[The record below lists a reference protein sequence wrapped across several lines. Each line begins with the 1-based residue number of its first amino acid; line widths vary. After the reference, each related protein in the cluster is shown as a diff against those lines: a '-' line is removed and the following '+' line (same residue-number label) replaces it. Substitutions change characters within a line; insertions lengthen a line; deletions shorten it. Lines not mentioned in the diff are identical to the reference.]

1 MSYDNKPPFK
11 DNKFGDKKFGDKKFG
26 DKKPS
31 DGKFGD
37 KKFGDKK
44 FDDKNKSLDMHGSI
58 PKKPTIK
65 FDRIAKV
72 MARAGLCSRR
82 DAERWI
88 EDKRVSVNGRLLTTP
103 AVKVSEKDII
113 KVDGKLIKA
122 PEATRLW
129 KYYKPAGL
137 VTTHGDPEGR
147 PTVFS
152 RLRSEGLPRVVSIGR
167 LDINTE
173 GLILITN
180 NGSLARH
187 LEMPSTGWVRKYR
200 ARAYGKVTQE
210 QLDRLK
216 GGITVEGIRYG
227 SILATLERTTG
238 DNCWISLSLQ
248 EGKNREI
255 KEVLGALG
263 LQVNR
268 LIRLSYG
275 PFKLDNME
283 RGTVEPIS
291 TKMLKDQLGDVYDEI
306 DEGYDAE
313 LRPQD
318 QVGYR
323 VDSRASRGSR
333 DDSRGG
339 SRSDSRG
346 DSRGGSRDGGNFKS
360 RDTNRRDNRDDKVRR
375 DSRGGRSFEN
385 DGDGRERR
393 DDSRGKSFEKR
404 SYGDEKRPSY
414 GDAKRPGRNNE
425 RPAFHRDRKRDDNKR
440 DDNRSDRPN
449 RNEERDTRGKRNDGR
464 NPERSEYRSGGRN
477 PRREEGG
484 SRSRSDGGFGGKSAG
499 FNKGKPGK
507 SGTGH
512 RERARGGKPA
522 GNRSG
527 APRRSTRDK

>member
-1 MSYDNKPPFK
+1 MVKHMSPQDSFGNKPPFK
-11 DNKFGDKKFGDKKFG
+11 NKNTDDKKFGDKKFG
-26 DKKPS
+26 DK
-31 DGKFGD
+31 KFGD

-44 FDDKNKSLDMHGSI
+44 FDDKNKNLDMHGSI
-58 PKKPTIK
+58 PKKPVVK

-88 EDKRVSVNGRLLTTP
+88 EDERVSVNGRLLTTP
-103 AVKVSEKDII
+103 AVKVTDKDII
-113 KVDGKLIKA
+113 KVDGKVIKA

-173 GLILITN
+173 GILLITN
-180 NGSLARH
+180 NGALARH
-187 LEMPSTGWVRKYR
+187 LEMPSTGWQRKYR
-200 ARAYGKVTQE
+200 ARAYGKVTQAK
-210 QLDRLK
+210 LDGLK
-216 GGITVEGIRYG
+216 NGVTIEGIRYG
-227 SILATLERTTG
+227 AILATLERQVG
-238 DNCWISLSLQ
+238 DNCWISLSLR

-255 KEVLGALG
+255 KEVLGSLG

-283 RGTVEPIS
+283 RGTVEPIT
-291 TKMLKDQLGDVYDEI
+291 TKVLKDQLGDMFDEI

-318 QVGYR
+318 QVGYHT
-323 VDSRASRGSR
+323 DTRAKRRDNSR
-333 DDSRGG
+333 DDDKPRFNKRRDEGDDKRGG
-339 SRSDSRG
+339 G
-346 DSRGGSRDGGNFKS
+346 D
-360 RDTNRRDNRDDKVRR
+360 RRDAK
-375 DSRGGRSFEN
+375 GGRSFNN
-385 DGDGRERR
+385 DRNDRR
-393 DDSRGKSFEKR
+393 DGENRFD
-404 SYGDEKRPSY
+404 KRPD
-414 GDAKRPGRNNE
+414 GEKRPGRNNE
-425 RPAFHRDRKRDDNKR
+425 RPSYNRDRKDRDDSRGRGRSR
-440 DDNRSDRPN
+440 DENDRGGNRGRDNN
-449 RNEERDTRGKRNDGR
+449 DTRGKRNDGR
-464 NPERSEYRSGGRN
+464 NPERSEYRG
-477 PRREEGG
+477 
-484 SRSRSDGGFGGKSAG
+484 RSDDKDNRSFGGKSAG

-527 APRRSTRDK
+527 APRRSGPPRSDR

>member
-1 MSYDNKPPFK
+1 MSYDDKKPPFK
-11 DNKFGDKKFGDKKFG
+11 DNKFGDNKFG
-26 DKKPS
+26 DKKP
-31 DGKFGD
+31 GGKKFGD

-44 FDDKNKSLDMHGSI
+44 FDDKNKSLDMHGST
-58 PKKPTIK
+58 PKKTTVK

-103 AVKVSEKDII
+103 AVKVSEKDIV
-113 KVDGKLIKA
+113 KVDGKVIKA

-137 VTTHGDPEGR
+137 VTSHGDPEGR

-173 GLILITN
+173 GILLITN

-200 ARAYGKVTQE
+200 ARAYGKISQAK
-210 QLDRLK
+210 LDTLK
-216 GGITVEGIRYG
+216 NGITVEGVRYG
-227 SILATLERTTG
+227 SILATFERQTG
-238 DNCWISLSLQ
+238 DNCWISLSLK

-283 RGTVEPIS
+283 RGTVEPIT

-323 VDSRASRGSR
+323 DDSRASRGSR
-333 DDSRGG
+333 DGGRDDRGG
-339 SRSDSRG
+339 NRGSD
-346 DSRGGSRDGGNFKS
+346 
-360 RDTNRRDNRDDKVRR
+360 NRRDNRGGDERR
-375 DSRGGRSFEN
+375 DPRGGRSFG
-385 DGDGRERR
+385 GDKDDRR
-393 DDSRGKSFEKR
+393 GARDDQRNEKRDSRGDR
-404 SYGDEKRPSY
+404 DNRSY

-425 RPAFHRDRKRDDNKR
+425 RPSYNRDRKEQDRDGRKDFKR
-440 DDNRSDRPN
+440 RDENS
-449 RNEERDTRGKRNDGR
+449 DTRGKRNDGR
-464 NPERSEYRSGGRN
+464 NPERSEYRGRNDDRRDDKGGR
-477 PRREEGG
+477 
-484 SRSRSDGGFGGKSAG
+484 SFGGKSAG

-527 APRRSTRDK
+527 APRRGNRD

>member
-1 MSYDNKPPFK
+1 MSYDKNPPLK
-11 DNKFGDKKFGDKKFG
+11 DRKFDDKKFGDKKFGDKKFG
-26 DKKPS
+26 DKKFG
-31 DGKFGD
+31 DKKFGDKKFGD

-44 FDDKNKSLDMHGSI
+44 FDDKNKSLDMHGST
-58 PKKPTIK
+58 PKKMTVK

-129 KYYKPAGL
+129 KYYKPSGL
-137 VTTHGDPEGR
+137 VTSHGDPEGR

-152 RLRSEGLPRVVSIGR
+152 RLRSEGLPRVVSVGR

-173 GLILITN
+173 GLLLITN

-187 LEMPSTGWVRKYR
+187 LEMPTTGWVRKYR
-200 ARAYGKVTQE
+200 ARAYGKISQAK
-210 QLDRLK
+210 LDTLK
-216 GGITVEGIRYG
+216 NGITVDGIRYG
-227 SILATLERTTG
+227 SIIATFERQTG
-238 DNCWISLSLQ
+238 DNCWISLSLK

-283 RGTVEPIS
+283 RGTVEPIT

-323 VDSRASRGSR
+323 DDSRASRGSR
-333 DDSRGG
+333 DGGRDDRGG
-339 SRSDSRG
+339 KRD
-346 DSRGGSRDGGNFKS
+346 DRGGNRRDSRDGGE
-360 RDTNRRDNRDDKVRR
+360 RR
-375 DSRGGRSFEN
+375 DSRGGRSFS
-385 DGDGRERR
+385 GDR
-393 DDSRGKSFEKR
+393 DDRRGERSFSSDRNEKR
-404 SYGDEKRPSY
+404 DSRDSRSF

-425 RPAFHRDRKRDDNKR
+425 RPTYNRERKREDRDNKGR
-440 DDNRSDRPN
+440 DDRGRD
-449 RNEERDTRGKRNDGR
+449 ERDTRGKRNDGR
-464 NPERSEYRSGGRN
+464 NPERTEYRGRN
-477 PRREEGG
+477 DARRDEKDG
-484 SRSRSDGGFGGKSAG
+484 RSFGGKSAG

-527 APRRSTRDK
+527 APRRGSRDR

>member
-1 MSYDNKPPFK
+1 MSYDNNPPFK
-11 DNKFGDKKFGDKKFG
+11 DKKFGDKKFDDKKFGDKKFG
-26 DKKPS
+26 DK
-31 DGKFGD
+31 KFGD

-44 FDDKNKSLDMHGSI
+44 FDDKNKSLDMHGST
-58 PKKPTIK
+58 PKKMTVK

-129 KYYKPAGL
+129 KYYKPSGL
-137 VTTHGDPEGR
+137 VTSHGDPEGR

-152 RLRSEGLPRVVSIGR
+152 RLRSEGLPRVVSVGR

-173 GLILITN
+173 GLLLITN

-200 ARAYGKVTQE
+200 ARAYGKISQAK
-210 QLDRLK
+210 LDTLK
-216 GGITVEGIRYG
+216 NGITVEGVRYG
-227 SILATLERTTG
+227 SILATFERQTG
-238 DNCWISLSLQ
+238 DNCWISISLK

-275 PFKLDNME
+275 PFKLENME
-283 RGTVEPIS
+283 RGTVEPI
-291 TKMLKDQLGDVYDEI
+291 TTQMLKDQLGDVYDEI

-323 VDSRASRGSR
+323 DDSRATRGSR
-333 DDSRGG
+333 DGQRDDRGGKRDDRGG
-339 SRSDSRG
+339 SRG
-346 DSRGGSRDGGNFKS
+346 RDG
-360 RDTNRRDNRDDKVRR
+360 DNRRDNRDGGERR
-375 DSRGGRSFEN
+375 DARGGRSFG
-385 DGDGRERR
+385 GDR
-393 DDSRGKSFEKR
+393 DDRRGDRNEKSDSRDSRSF
-404 SYGDEKRPSY
+404 

-425 RPAFHRDRKRDDNKR
+425 RPSYNRDRKRDDRDNKGR
-440 DDNRSDRPN
+440 DDRGRD
-449 RNEERDTRGKRNDGR
+449 ERDTRGKRNDGR
-464 NPERSEYRSGGRN
+464 NAERSEYRSGPGSDRRDEKGGR
-477 PRREEGG
+477 
-484 SRSRSDGGFGGKSAG
+484 SYGGKSEG

-527 APRRSTRDK
+527 APRRGSRDR

>member
-1 MSYDNKPPFK
+1 MSPQDGFGNKPPFK
-11 DNKFGDKKFGDKKFG
+11 DKKFGDKKFGDKKFG
-26 DKKPS
+26 DKK
-31 DGKFGD
+31 FGD

-44 FDDKNKSLDMHGSI
+44 FGDKNNSLDMHGSI
-58 PKKPTIK
+58 PKKPVVK

-103 AVKVSEKDII
+103 AVKVTDKDII
-113 KVDGKLIKA
+113 KVDGKVIKA

-180 NGSLARH
+180 NGALARH
-187 LEMPSTGWVRKYR
+187 LEMPSTGWQRKYR
-200 ARAYGKVTQE
+200 ARAYGKVTQAK
-210 QLDRLK
+210 LDGLQN
-216 GGITVEGIRYG
+216 GVTIEGIRYG
-227 SILATLERTTG
+227 AILATLERQVG
-238 DNCWISLSLQ
+238 DNCWISLSLR

-255 KEVLGALG
+255 KEVLGSLG

-283 RGTVEPIS
+283 RGTVEPIT
-291 TKMLKDQLGDVYDEI
+291 TKVLKDQLGDMFDEI
-306 DEGYDAE
+306 DEGYDSE

-318 QVGYR
+318 QVGYH
-323 VDSRASRGSR
+323 VEKRGSR
-333 DDSRGG
+333 DRADKPKFDHKRAAE
-339 SRSDSRG
+339 
-346 DSRGGSRDGGNFKS
+346 
-360 RDTNRRDNRDDKVRR
+360 RDDKRGGGERR
-375 DSRGGRSFEN
+375 DAKGGRSFGN
-385 DGDGRERR
+385 DRSERR
-393 DDSRGKSFEKR
+393 DGEKR
-404 SYGDEKRPSY
+404 YDKRPDGEKRFDRRPD
-414 GDAKRPGRNNE
+414 GEKRPGRNNE
-425 RPAFHRDRKRDDNKR
+425 RPSYNRDRKERDDR
-440 DDNRSDRPN
+440 GGRGGDTRGGD
-449 RNEERDTRGKRNDGR
+449 DTRGKRNDGR
-464 NPERSEYRSGGRN
+464 NPERTEYRG
-477 PRREEGG
+477 
-484 SRSRSDGGFGGKSAG
+484 RSDARRDDKDRGSYGGKSAG

-527 APRRSTRDK
+527 APRRSNSPRRDG

>member
-1 MSYDNKPPFK
+1 MSYDDKKPPFK
-11 DNKFGDKKFGDKKFG
+11 DKKFGDKKFGDKKFG
-26 DKKPS
+26 DKK
-31 DGKFGD
+31 GTG
-37 KKFGDKK
+37 KFGDKK
-44 FDDKNKSLDMHGSI
+44 FDDKNKSLDMHGST
-58 PKKPTIK
+58 PKPKPLK

-88 EDKRVSVNGRLLTTP
+88 EDERVSVNGRLLTTP

-137 VTTHGDPEGR
+137 VTSHGDPEGR

-152 RLRSEGLPRVVSIGR
+152 RLRAEGLPRVVSIGR

-173 GLILITN
+173 GILLITN

-200 ARAYGKVTQE
+200 ARAYGKISQAK
-210 QLDRLK
+210 LDTLK
-216 GGITVEGIRYG
+216 GGITVDGIRYG
-227 SILATLERTTG
+227 SILATLERQTG

-275 PFKLDNME
+275 PFKLENME

-291 TKMLKDQLGDVYDEI
+291 TQMLKDQLGDVYDEI

-318 QVGYR
+318 QIGYR
-323 VDSRASRGSR
+323 TESRATRRANDDGGDR
-333 DDSRGG
+333 DNRRD
-339 SRSDSRG
+339 
-346 DSRGGSRDGGNFKS
+346 SRDGFE
-360 RDTNRRDNRDDKVRR
+360 RR
-375 DSRGGRSFEN
+375 SPRGGRSFE
-385 DGDGRERR
+385 GAGSGRR
-393 DDSRGKSFEKR
+393 
-404 SYGDEKRPSY
+404 DEKRDFKRDDRGER
-414 GDAKRPGRNNE
+414 GDRDGRGDRDNRGRTERFDRNSEGEKRPGRNNE
-425 RPAFHRDRKRDDNKR
+425 RPSYNRDRNRDDKGGDRRPSR
-440 DDNRSDRPN
+440 DGEAP
-449 RNEERDTRGKRNDGR
+449 TRGKRNDGR
-464 NPERSEYRSGGRN
+464 STERSEYSSG
-477 PRREEGG
+477 PRRSAEG
-484 SRSRSDGGFGGKSAG
+484 SRSRSDGNRSYGGKSEG

-512 RERARGGKPA
+512 RERARGGKPS
-522 GNRSG
+522 GNRAG
-527 APRRSTRDK
+527 APRRGGRDK